1 MKNAD
6 VDGSVGKN
14 IHRQIRNDIIFG
26 RLLPGQKLRLEPMR
40 QAYGI
45 SVATLR
51 EILSRLTSDGL
62 VTAEGQKGFSVA
74 PASLCDLQE
83 IAELRDMLEIRA
95 LEGSFANGDLNWEAS
110 VVAAHYKLESVEAK
124 VLAQKDDIPAE
135 LREDWK
141 RFDWEFHRALIQA
154 CPSKNLLAIHAVV
167 FGKFLRYQLQTKA
180 IRGAAAIDEH
190 RQLLEAAKA
199 RDIDKARE
207 ILRKHIYG
215 AATHLGLPETS
226 PPGQSKC

>member
-1 MKNAD
+1 MLDKD
-6 VDGSVGKN
+6 PDGSVGEN

-51 EILSRLTSDGL
+51 EILSRLTAVGL

-74 PASLCDLQE
+74 PASECDLME
-83 IAELRDMLEIRA
+83 VSELRIMLEAKA
-95 LEGSFANGDLNWEAS
+95 LKDSFAHGDLNWEAN

-124 VLAQKDDIPAE
+124 VFAQKDDIPSD

-141 RFDWEFHRALIQA
+141 RYDWQFHRALIQA
-154 CPSKNLLAIHAVV
+154 CPSKNLLDLHAIV
-167 FGKFLRYQLQTKA
+167 FGKFLRYQLQTKT
-180 IRGAAAIDEH
+180 IRGEIAADEH
-190 RQLLEAAKA
+190 RQLLAAAKA
-199 RDIDKARE
+199 RDTEAAIA
-207 ILRKHIYG
+207 ILKQHIYG
-215 AATHLGLPETS
+215 SAAHLAPADTPSAED
-226 PPGQSKC
+226 